1 MNKKI
6 SSNPFIIGL
15 PDNLP
20 EDTILLDTEN
30 FFKTSG
36 EKVKMKLKDTN
47 WTAVHFDDRALLP
60 SDKSLYGKS
69 EWDNI
74 LNLEVEPMEAEGH
87 FRVICTAE
95 S

>member
-1 MNKKI
+1 
-6 SSNPFIIGL
+6 
-15 PDNLP
+15 
-20 EDTILLDTEN
+20 
-30 FFKTSG
+30 
-36 EKVKMKLKDTN
+36 MKLKDTN

-74 LNLEVEPMEAEGH
+74 LNFEVEPMEAEGH
-87 FRVICTAE
+87 FRVICTAV